1 MVEMVIALVAAL
13 IIKILFL
20 LLLLLIFNG
29 GTIIRIQISLLEQF
43 MFIKGNV
50 GSLVSLNASPLLITL
65 GYYCQETTT
74 TILTIIMSYTQ
85 WALLPR
91 YFAKHLIDL

>member
-1 MVEMVIALVAAL
+1 MVIALVATL
-13 IIKILFL
+13 IKIL
-20 LLLLLIFNG
+20 LLLLFLIIFNG

-50 GSLVSLNASPLLITL
+50 GSLVSLSASPLLITL

-74 TILTIIMSYTQ
+74 ILIIIMSYTQ

-91 YFAKHLIDL
+91 RFAKHLIDL

>member
-1 MVEMVIALVAAL
+1 MAEMVIALVATL
-13 IIKILFL
+13 IIKILL
-20 LLLLLIFNG
+20 LLLLLIIFNG

-50 GSLVSLNASPLLITL
+50 RSLVSFSASPLLITL

-74 TILTIIMSYTQ
+74 ILIIIMSYTQ